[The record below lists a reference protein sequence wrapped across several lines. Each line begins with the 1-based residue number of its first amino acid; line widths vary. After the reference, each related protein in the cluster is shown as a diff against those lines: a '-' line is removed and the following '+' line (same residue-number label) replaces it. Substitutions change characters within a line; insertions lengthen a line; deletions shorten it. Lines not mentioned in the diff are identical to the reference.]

1 MPQYHLQTSAKAPA
15 VKDIPATR
23 TSAVE
28 TSSFTPKHPR
38 FVVCEKQVVFADFFQ
53 VVFAEHNFLIEAS
66 CAEKEI
72 SSDFFFFPTML
83 VFQPLRLSAPAGYTS
98 FESTLKRWSL
108 HSDIRKDDKQV
119 HC

>member
-1 MPQYHLQTSAKAPA
+1 MQIHYVIILIRHVVRVSDKCKAM
-15 VKDIPATR
+15 
-23 TSAVE
+23 
-28 TSSFTPKHPR
+28 SSFTPKHPR

-72 SSDFFFFPTML
+72 SSDFFFLPCL
-83 VFQPLRLSAPAGYTS
+83 VFSALGLSAPAGYTS

-108 HSDIRKDDKQV
+108 DSDIRKDDKEV